1 MMHVSDIRQYFISE
15 LKSERFTIDKTGQQT
30 IEMIGASFVADET
43 AIFGSPS
50 EEYIDAELKWYK
62 SMSSNINDIYG
73 TERPA
78 PVAWKYAADQHGNIN
93 SNYGLL
99 IYSKKYFQQFEST
112 VRELLSNKD
121 TRRAT
126 MVYTRPS
133 IWVEYNECGKSDFIC
148 TNAVTYYIRD
158 NRLHSVVQMRSND
171 AWAGY
176 RNDWAWQRHVMF
188 EIVEDYNRSTACSAD
203 HISIG
208 NIVWQVQ
215 NLHVYS
221 KNFYLVDAYEKGH
234 VSITKP
240 EYARLYPN
248 SPYSK

>member
-1 MMHVSDIRQYFISE
+1 MMKVNDIRQYFISE
-15 LKSERFTIDKTGQQT
+15 LKSERFTIDKTGQRT
-30 IEMIGASFVADET
+30 IEMIGASFVADDP
-43 AIFGSPS
+43 AIFGIPS
-50 EEYIDAELKWYK
+50 EEYIAAELMWYK
-62 SMSSNINDIYG
+62 SQSSNINDIYG

-78 PVAWKYAADQHGNIN
+78 PTAWKYAADIYGNIN

-99 IYSKKYFQQFEST
+99 IYSKKYFQQFKSV

-121 TRRAT
+121 TRRAS
-126 MVYTRPS
+126 MIYTRPS
-133 IWVEYNECGKSDFIC
+133 IWVEYNEGGKSDFIC

-158 NRLHSVVQMRSND
+158 NKLHSVVQMRSND

-176 RNDWAWQRHVMF
+176 RNDYAWQHHVMF
-188 EIVEDYNRSTACSAD
+188 EIVKTYNSNKHND
-203 HISIG
+203 HIEIG
-208 NIVWQVQ
+208 TIVWQVQ

-234 VSITKP
+234 TAITKP
-240 EYARLYPN
+240 EYVRLYPN